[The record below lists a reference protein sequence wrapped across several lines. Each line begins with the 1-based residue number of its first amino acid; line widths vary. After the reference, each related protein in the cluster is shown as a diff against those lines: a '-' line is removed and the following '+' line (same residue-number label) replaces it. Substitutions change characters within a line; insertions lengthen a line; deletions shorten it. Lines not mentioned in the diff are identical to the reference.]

1 MGAMFEKQLFLN
13 DYHYTSILFLRLSPF
28 AVRLQRWTDESL
40 IHLIEKIFPSNVLL
54 FSILFLKPECSPR
67 KIDKM

>member
-13 DYHYTSILFLRLSPF
+13 DYYFTIILFLQLSPF
-28 AVRLQRWTDESL
+28 AIRWQRWTDESL

-54 FSILFLKPECSPR
+54 FSILFSYQNVHL
-67 KIDKM
+67 